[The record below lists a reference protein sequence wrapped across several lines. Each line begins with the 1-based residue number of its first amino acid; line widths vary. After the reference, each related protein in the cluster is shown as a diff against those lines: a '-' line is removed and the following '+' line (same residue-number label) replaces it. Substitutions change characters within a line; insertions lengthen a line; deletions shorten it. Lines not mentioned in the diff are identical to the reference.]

1 MLCLKMS
8 TFFFL
13 SEHQHQQICRIF
25 ILMRMEQEG
34 AAMTLTRMDLR
45 MELLR
50 YIKTKNEGNNY
61 VSDVK

>member
-1 MLCLKMS
+1 
-8 TFFFL
+8 
-13 SEHQHQQICRIF
+13 
-25 ILMRMEQEG
+25 MRMEQEG